1 MTYLILISTSSAS
14 SYKKFSSVQ
23 TTFRLFF
30 LFLPISRLI
39 FLKLRMFLRLLQAY
53 NTFSSIVQTL
63 FKYLGLPLFVLLPAK
78 SIYLAQNNRD
88 FREEFY
94 EELSANSIVEVR
106 LALTKF
112 LPKYNSYRSTLSVA
126 RIKPIGVYF

>member
-1 MTYLILISTSSAS
+1 MTYLILISTPSAS

-23 TTFRLFF
+23 TTFRLFY
-30 LFLPISRLI
+30 RLSS
-39 FLKLRMFLRLLQAY
+39 LKLRMFLHLLQAY